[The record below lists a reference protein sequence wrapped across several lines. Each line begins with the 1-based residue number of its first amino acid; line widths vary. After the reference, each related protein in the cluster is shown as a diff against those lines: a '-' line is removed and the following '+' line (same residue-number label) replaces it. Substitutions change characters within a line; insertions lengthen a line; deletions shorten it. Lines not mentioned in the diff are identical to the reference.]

1 MTEVVDLSPGTVLV
15 AGTTGWQ
22 YVVVWNDGEQVGV
35 RGPRGMLSPISHS
48 DLQQDIAHGAVGV
61 IGWGSSHFVAERK

>member
-1 MTEVVDLSPGTVLV
+1 MTEVVDLLPGTVLIV
-15 AGTTGWQ
+15 GTTGWR

-35 RGPRGMLSPISHS
+35 RGPRGLLPPISHD

-61 IGWGSSHFVAERK
+61 IG